1 MYRAHIQHILVPEV
15 KVESKKYGFN
25 KIDLRF
31 CAIVETGV
39 VIKWGYETRFNV
51 PGLDV
56 VGIMHS

>member
-1 MYRAHIQHILVPEV
+1 MLVPEV

-31 CAIVETGV
+31 CAIVEIGV